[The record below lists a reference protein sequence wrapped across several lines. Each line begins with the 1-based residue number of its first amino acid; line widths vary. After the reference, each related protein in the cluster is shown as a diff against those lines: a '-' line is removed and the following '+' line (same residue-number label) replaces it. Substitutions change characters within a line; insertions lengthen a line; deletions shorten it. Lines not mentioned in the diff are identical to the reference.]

1 MMKALPPKV
10 LTADFA
16 DGGWHPG
23 SLPRR
28 GNRDARNERNEMQN
42 DGIPA
47 LHLRHSAMAE
57 QVLRD
62 LRFSLHFDLR

>member
-1 MMKALPPKV
+1 
-10 LTADFA
+10 
-16 DGGWHPG
+16 
-23 SLPRR
+23 
-28 GNRDARNERNEMQN
+28 MQN